1 VPGQVEKKLGPVNIL
16 VNNAGIVVLGG
27 VLELS
32 PGDWD
37 RVFETNLNA
46 MVTPIKEMPLY
57 DDVIKRTPGWPVWHA
72 RRMRRNPDLPGLARL
87 RFCNRCYYLLGWRV
101 RGAAMTFDYGAAI
114 PASDLVH

>member
-46 MVTPIKEMPLY
+46 MVAPIKEMPLY
-57 DDVIKRTPGWPVWHA
+57 DDVIKRTPAGRFGTPEECA
-72 RRMRRNPDLPGLARL
+72 GTPIYLAS
-87 RFCNRCYYLLGWRV
+87 
-101 RGAAMTFDYGAAI
+101 
-114 PASDLVH
+114 PASDFVTGATIYLDGGFAVQL